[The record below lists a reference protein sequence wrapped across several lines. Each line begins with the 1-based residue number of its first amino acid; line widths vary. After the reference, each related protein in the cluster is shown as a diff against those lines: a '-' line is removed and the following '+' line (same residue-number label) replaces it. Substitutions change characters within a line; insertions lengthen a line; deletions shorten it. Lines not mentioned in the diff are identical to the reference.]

1 MRPTPTKRAFALLAI
16 LCCLSAFAANA
27 NLLTCGVNLGA
38 AGPYGYGIHTRG
50 WAAFTL
56 GDMIDKDDMSGSSMI
71 NGDVGVGG
79 NGNLNMSGSA
89 TIFGDVWQHTGGT
102 YTTYS
107 PGAIHGSRFQDAAHD
122 SVLNQ
127 GAIDALNA
135 DTQAWNLPV
144 SPAYAGLT
152 NIQTG
157 SNYTLTATDDCT
169 VLKLQNFKISGGA
182 TFTLSGTATQH
193 FIINVSNTFSLTGGA
208 KIVLSGGVTF
218 DNVLFNVHSSGADV
232 SISSSST
239 FNGILLAA
247 QRKVALSGSEV
258 ANGEIIANKLTLSG
272 SSKINLPPV
281 VSN

>member
-1 MRPTPTKRAFALLAI
+1 MAFSLIKRSFLLAVV
-16 LCCLSAFAANA
+16 LSLISVFGARA
-27 NLLTCGVNLGA
+27 NLLECGVNLGA

-56 GDMIDKDDMSGSSMI
+56 GDMIDKDDLSGSTMI

-79 NGNLNMSGSA
+79 NGNLTMSGSA
-89 TIFGDVWQHTGGT
+89 TVYGDVWQHTGGT
-102 YTTYS
+102 FSTYS
-107 PGAIHGSRFQDAAHD
+107 PSAIHGHRYQDGAHD

-135 DTQAWNLPV
+135 DTQAWNLPT
-144 SPAYAGLT
+144 SAAYTGLT

-157 SNYTLTATDDCT
+157 SNYTLNATDDCT
-169 VLKLQNFKISGGA
+169 VLKLQNFKLSGG
-182 TFTLSGTATQH
+182 TFTLVGTAAQH
-193 FIINVSNTFSLTGGA
+193 FIINIKDTFSMSGAA
-208 KIVLSGGVTF
+208 KIVLSGGLTF
-218 DNVLFNVHSSGADV
+218 DNVLFNVHSTGSDAAISGN
-232 SISSSST
+232 SSFS
-239 FNGILLAA
+239 GILLAGK
-247 QRKVALSGSEV
+247 RKVALSGSEV